1 MAADPRHLLIETQG
15 SWNGPNSARFLEDA
29 AVLAESGESV
39 TVLLLQ
45 DGVFT
50 AVTGAGSELDRLDGL
65 GVAVWADDF
74 SLAQRALPAG
84 RLAGSVTV
92 TGMDAVAELLLAD
105 SCRVVWH

>member
-1 MAADPRHLLIETQG
+1 MSAEARHLLVETQG
-15 SWNGPNSARFLEDA
+15 SWNGPNAIRFLEDA
-29 AVLAESGESV
+29 AVLAESGQPV

-50 AVTGAGSELDRLDGL
+50 AVAGAGRALDRLGAL
-65 GVAVWADDF
+65 GVPIWVDDF

-84 RLAGSVTV
+84 RLPGSATV
-92 TGMDAVAELLLAD
+92 TGMDAVADLLLSG